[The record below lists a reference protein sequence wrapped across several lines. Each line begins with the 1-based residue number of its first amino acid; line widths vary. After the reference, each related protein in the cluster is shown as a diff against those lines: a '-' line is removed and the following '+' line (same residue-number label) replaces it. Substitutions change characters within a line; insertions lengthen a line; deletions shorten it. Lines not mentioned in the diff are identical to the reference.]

1 MGYHGEVDVLLDCF
15 RSEGDVGDVVWGALR
30 KDAAE
35 AAAAFG

>member
-1 MGYHGEVDVLLDCF
+1 MSYHGEVDVLLDCF